1 MQLTGQ
7 NLPFGR
13 EDRRAGLRR
22 AGLWLLLIGV
32 GVLVIWLRLTGQVE
46 PLFLPEP
53 TPTRTALS
61 FAEEGKTYF
70 SAGDLGRAIQAY
82 QQAVDLVPT
91 DSQLLAELARI
102 RTYFSAQRAS
112 AGERRAQ
119 LVEARQAADAAVQA
133 NPDNGY
139 AHAIRALAYD
149 WSATEEQGATRE
161 GFLTEALNAAVRA
174 VQLEP
179 PGSPV
184 RALALAFRAEVLT
197 DQQRYAEALDSAA
210 QAAALAPDSVDV
222 HRVYGTVLQSTGLYR
237 QSIEEYL
244 RAAEINPNLTFLY
257 IQIGANYRRLE
268 DTERSLE
275 YFDRAVKINQQLG
288 IQDPGPFQAIARTYM
303 QDGEFFIAARNM
315 ERALLI
321 DEGNAGFWGFLG
333 VIYFKARNY
342 ESAEQVLRCAVD
354 GCTAEESRAL
364 ICELNIAACDP
375 NDPNDPVGLLHGREI
390 PAQPLTAASLEA
402 YYTYGSVLA
411 FNKKCDEAERVLQ
424 ALAGA
429 YAGDPTVMWIVAD
442 DRALCAASA
451 ASTPQGT
458 PLPSPTPVG
467 SN

>member
-1 MQLTGQ
+1 MQLSGQ
-7 NLPFGR
+7 QMPFGR
-13 EDRRAGLRR
+13 EARRASLRR
-22 AGLWLLLIGV
+22 VGIWLVLIALGLLL
-32 GVLVIWLRLTGQVE
+32 LYLRYVTRVVD

-70 SAGDLGRAIQAY
+70 SAGDLGKAIEAY

-91 DSQLLAELARI
+91 DAQLLAELARI
-102 RTYFSAQRAS
+102 RTYYSAQLAS
-112 AGERRAQ
+112 AEARRAQ
-119 LVEARQAADAAVQA
+119 LLDARAAADAAVES

-149 WSATEEQGATRE
+149 WSATEEQGAERE
-161 GFLTEALNAAVRA
+161 GFLTEALNASVRA

-184 RALALAFRAEVLT
+184 RALALAFRAEVLA

-210 QAAALAPDSVDV
+210 QATALAPDSMDV
-222 HRVYGTVLQSTGLYR
+222 HRVYGTVLQSSGLYR
-237 QSIEEYL
+237 QSIDEYL
-244 RAAEINPNLTFLY
+244 LASEINPNLTFLY
-257 IQIGANYRRLE
+257 IQIGANYRRLL

-288 IQDPGPFQAIARTYM
+288 IQDSGPYQAIARTYL
-303 QDGEFFIAARNM
+303 QEGEFFIAARNM

-333 VIYFKARNY
+333 VIYYKARNY
-342 ESAEQVLRCAVD
+342 ESSEQVLRCAVD
-354 GCTAEESRAL
+354 GCSADEARAL

-375 NDPNDPVGLLHGREI
+375 NDSNDPVGLQHGRDVVG
-390 PAQPLTAASLEA
+390 QSLSDASLEA

-411 FNKKCDEAERVLQ
+411 YNGVCADAERVLGS
-424 ALAGA
+424 LAQA
-429 YAGDPTVMWIVAD
+429 YAGDGTVMAIVKYNRD
-442 DRALCAASA
+442 LCATSGSQPAI
-451 ASTPQGT
+451 T
-458 PLPSPTPVG
+458 PSPNP
-467 SN
+467 

>member
-1 MQLTGQ
+1 MQLNGQ
-7 NLPFGR
+7 HMPFGR
-13 EDRRAGLRR
+13 EDRRASLRR
-22 AGLWLLLIGV
+22 AG
-32 GVLVIWLRLTGQVE
+32 IWLALILLGLILLYLRYVSQVVQ

-53 TPTRTALS
+53 TPTRTAFS

-70 SAGDLGRAIQAY
+70 SAGDLEKAIQAY
-82 QQAVDLVPT
+82 QQAVDLVPA

-102 RTYFSAQRAS
+102 RTYYSAQLAS
-112 AGERRAQ
+112 AGERKAQ
-119 LVEARQAADAAVQA
+119 LVEARAAADAAIES
-133 NPDNGY
+133 NPDHGY
-139 AHAIRALAYD
+139 AHALRALAYD

-174 VQLEP
+174 VQLEA

-184 RALALAFRAEVLT
+184 RALALAFRAEVLA

-210 QAAALAPDSVDV
+210 QAAALAPDSMDV

-257 IQIGANYRRLE
+257 IQVGANYRRLK

-275 YFDRAVKINQQLG
+275 YFERAANINQQLG
-288 IQDPGPFQAIARTYM
+288 IQDPGPYQAIARTYL
-303 QDGEFFIAARNM
+303 QEGEFFVAARNM

-333 VIYFKARNY
+333 VIYYKARNY
-342 ESAEQVLRCAVD
+342 ESSEQVLRCAVD
-354 GCTAEESRAL
+354 GCSAGEARAL

-375 NDPNDPVGLLHGREI
+375 DDPNDPVGLLHGQEI
-390 PAQPLTAASLEA
+390 APQPLADGSLEA

-411 FNKKCDEAERVLQ
+411 FNGKCGEAERIFGSL
-424 ALAGA
+424 LASYG
-429 YAGDPTVMWIVAD
+429 GDPIVAGIVAD
-442 DRALCAASA
+442 NRDLCAG
-451 ASTPQGT
+451 STSSGSQATIT
-458 PLPSPTPVG
+458 PNPNP
-467 SN
+467 

>member
-1 MQLTGQ
+1 MQLSGQ
-7 NLPFGR
+7 QMPFGR
-13 EDRRAGLRR
+13 EARSASLRR
-22 AGLWLLLIGV
+22 VGIWLVLIALGLLL
-32 GVLVIWLRLTGQVE
+32 LYLRYVTRVVE

-70 SAGDLGRAIQAY
+70 SAGDLGKAIGAY

-91 DSQLLAELARI
+91 DAQLLAELARI
-102 RTYFSAQRAS
+102 RTYYSAQLAS
-112 AGERRAQ
+112 AETRKAQ
-119 LVEARQAADAAVQA
+119 LLDARAAADAAVES

-149 WSATEEQGATRE
+149 WSATEEQGAVRE

-184 RALALAFRAEVLT
+184 RALALAFRAEVLS

-210 QAAALAPDSVDV
+210 QAAALAPDSMDV

-244 RAAEINPNLTFLY
+244 LASEINPNLTFLY
-257 IQIGANYRRLE
+257 IQVGANFRRLK
-268 DTERSLE
+268 DPERSLE
-275 YFDRAVKINQQLG
+275 YFDRAAKINQQLG
-288 IQDPGPFQAIARTYM
+288 IQDPGPYQAIARTYL
-303 QDGEFFIAARNM
+303 QEGEFFVAARNM

-333 VIYFKARNY
+333 VIYYKARNY
-342 ESAEQVLRCAVD
+342 ESSEQVLRCAVD
-354 GCTAEESRAL
+354 GCSADEARAL

-375 NDPNDPVGLLHGREI
+375 NDPEDPVGLQHGLEI
-390 PAQPLTAASLEA
+390 SPQQLGDGSLEA

-411 FNKKCDEAERVLQ
+411 FNGKCDEAERIFRTM
-424 ALAGA
+424 LASYG
-429 YAGDPTVMWIVAD
+429 GDPIVAGIVAD
-442 DRALCAASA
+442 NRALCSSAAASGA
-451 ASTPQGT
+451 PTAIS
-458 PLPSPTPVG
+458 PSPTP
-467 SN
+467 